1 MKINSINNFMTA
13 RPIQKFIFKGAVENP
28 ITPISKINLNQP
40 ETDVFEKHS
49 AKSDVQT
56 ESKIASKVDTNNVKA
71 VSAEKIEEKKEDKF
85 ELPKDKE
92 FKKPVLATK
101 EKPYCQFD
109 QEKVDLFVNA
119 REKAIPALTEMLNN
133 AKDEGEICE
142 GLYIANSMAAENV
155 KGVDK
160 MYYGTF
166 SKFNEDKSPN
176 VQSLLSGVYRRILV
190 PDTFG
195 PLVKM
200 LANNIKEP
208 HQEPP
213 FDPNESIGGAILEL
227 IKAPKINP
235 L

>member
-1 MKINSINNFMTA
+1 MKVEQIKNTMFLKPRQNLM
-13 RPIQKFIFKGAVENP
+13 FKGNMP
-28 ITPISKINLNQP
+28 KITFSSGIDLNQP
-40 ETDVFEKHS
+40 AKDVFQKSEKP
-49 AKSDVQT
+49 
-56 ESKIASKVDTNNVKA
+56 A
-71 VSAEKIEEKKEDKF
+71 VVETAKKEDNDKF
-85 ELPKDKE
+85 ELPKDRV
-92 FKKPVLATK
+92 FKKPIMSTK

-109 QEKVDLFVNA
+109 NDKVNLFVNA
-119 REKAIPALTEMLNN
+119 REKAIPALAEMLNN
-133 AKDEGEICE
+133 AKDEAEICE
-142 GLYIANSMAAENV
+142 GLYIANSMAMENV

-166 SKFNEDKSPN
+166 SKFNENRSPN

-200 LANNIKEP
+200 LADNIKEP
-208 HQEPP
+208 PQDPP

>member
-1 MKINSINNFMTA
+1 MKVNAIKNTMFLNSKQNLM
-13 RPIQKFIFKGAVENP
+13 FKGNMP
-28 ITPISKINLNQP
+28 KITFSSGANLNQP
-40 ETDVFEKHS
+40 EKDVFQKSEKP
-49 AKSDVQT
+49 
-56 ESKIASKVDTNNVKA
+56 A
-71 VSAEKIEEKKEDKF
+71 VVEKTVKKENDDKF
-85 ELPKDKE
+85 ELPKDRV
-92 FKKPVLATK
+92 FKKPIMSTK

-109 QEKVDLFVNA
+109 NDKVNLFVNA
-119 REKAIPALTEMLNN
+119 REKAIPALAEMLNN
-133 AKDEGEICE
+133 AKDEAEICE
-142 GLYIANSMAAENV
+142 GLYIANSMAMENV

-166 SKFNEDKSPN
+166 SKFNENRSPN

-200 LANNIKEP
+200 LADNIKEP
-208 HQEPP
+208 PVNPP

>member
-1 MKINSINNFMTA
+1 MKINTINNFMTVKQF
-13 RPIQKFIFKGAVENP
+13 PKFAFKGEVQNP
-28 ITPISKINLNQP
+28 ITPVSKVNLNQP
-40 ETDVFEKHS
+40 KADVFEIK
-49 AKSDVQT
+49 T
-56 ESKIASKVDTNNVKA
+56 EKEPVIKNET
-71 VSAEKIEEKKEDKF
+71 ITEKKEDKF

-92 FKKPVLATK
+92 FKKPVLSTK

-133 AKDEGEICE
+133 AKDEGEVCE
-142 GLYIANSMAAENV
+142 GLYIANAMAMENV

-208 HQEPP
+208 HQNPP

>member
-1 MKINSINNFMTA
+1 MKINSINNFMSVK
-13 RPIQKFIFKGAVENP
+13 PLQKFAFKSAVQNP
-28 ITPISKINLNQP
+28 IAPTSKVNLNQP
-40 ETDVFEKHS
+40 ETDVFEKRS
-49 AKSDVQT
+49 
-56 ESKIASKVDTNNVKA
+56 EKVEVKNEVNVVEKA
-71 VSAEKIEEKKEDKF
+71 DKKEDKF
-85 ELPKDKE
+85 ELPKDRE
-92 FKKPVLATK
+92 FKKPILATK

-119 REKAIPALTEMLNN
+119 REKAIPALAEMLNN
-133 AKDEGEICE
+133 AKDEGEVCE

-208 HQEPP
+208 PQDPP

>member
-1 MKINSINNFMTA
+1 MKINSINNFMSA
-13 RPIQKFIFKGAVENP
+13 KPIQRLMFKGAVENP
-28 ITPISKINLNQP
+28 ITPVSKVNLNQP
-40 ETDVFEKHS
+40 DKDVFEKHS
-49 AKSDVQT
+49 AKSDIQT
-56 ESKIASKVDTNNVKA
+56 ENKPASKADIGNVKE
-71 VSAEKIEEKKEDKF
+71 VLTEKTENKF

-133 AKDEGEICE
+133 AKDEGEVCE
-142 GLYIANSMAAENV
+142 GLYIANAMAAENV

-166 SKFNEDKSPN
+166 SKFNEEKSPN

-200 LANNIKEP
+200 L
-208 HQEPP
+208 
-213 FDPNESIGGAILEL
+213 
-227 IKAPKINP
+227 
-235 L
+235 

>member
-1 MKINSINNFMTA
+1 MKVNAIKSTMLLKSKQNLM
-13 RPIQKFIFKGAVENP
+13 FKGNMP
-28 ITPISKINLNQP
+28 KITFSSGVDLNQP
-40 ETDVFEKHS
+40 AKDVFQKSEKPIQAVAEKH
-49 AKSDVQT
+49 VT
-56 ESKIASKVDTNNVKA
+56 
-71 VSAEKIEEKKEDKF
+71 KEDNDKF
-85 ELPKDKE
+85 ELPKDRV
-92 FKKPVLATK
+92 FKKPIMSTK

-109 QEKVDLFVNA
+109 NDKVNLFVNA
-119 REKAIPALTEMLNN
+119 REKAIPALAEMLNN
-133 AKDEGEICE
+133 AKDEAEICE
-142 GLYIANSMAAENV
+142 GLYIANSMAMENV

-166 SKFNEDKSPN
+166 SKFNENRSPN

-200 LANNIKEP
+200 LADNIKEP
-208 HQEPP
+208 PQDPP

>member
-1 MKINSINNFMTA
+1 MKVDQIKNTMFLKSKQNLM
-13 RPIQKFIFKGAVENP
+13 FKANMP
-28 ITPISKINLNQP
+28 KITFSSGVDLNQP
-40 ETDVFEKHS
+40 TKDVFQKSEKP
-49 AKSDVQT
+49 
-56 ESKIASKVDTNNVKA
+56 A
-71 VSAEKIEEKKEDKF
+71 VVEETKKEDNDKF
-85 ELPKDKE
+85 ELPKDRV
-92 FKKPVLATK
+92 FKKPVMSTK

-109 QEKVDLFVNA
+109 NDKVNLFVNA
-119 REKAIPALTEMLNN
+119 REKAIPALAEMLNN
-133 AKDEGEICE
+133 AKDEAEICE
-142 GLYIANSMAAENV
+142 GLYIANSMAMENV

-166 SKFNEDKSPN
+166 SKFNENRSPN

-200 LANNIKEP
+200 LADNIKEP
-208 HQEPP
+208 PQDPP